1 MNQIQC
7 NKCQRKYRNL
17 DAFWQHT
24 ETSKRCKPG
33 KVKLKRYGP
42 SKVEECAKVVIRLME
57 VEK

>member
-7 NKCQRKYRNL
+7 NKCGKSYRNL

-33 KVKLKRYGP
+33 KAKLKRYGP
-42 SKVEECAKVVIRLME
+42 SKVEECAKVFIRLME
-57 VEK
+57 LEK

>member
-7 NKCQRKYRNL
+7 NNPQRKYRNL

-33 KVKLKRYGP
+33 KVRKFVQIVKLMA
-42 SKVEECAKVVIRLME
+42 KVEK
-57 VEK
+57 

>member
-33 KVKLKRYGP
+33 KVKRVWKFGRKA
-42 SKVEECAKVVIRLME
+42 KVEK
-57 VEK
+57 